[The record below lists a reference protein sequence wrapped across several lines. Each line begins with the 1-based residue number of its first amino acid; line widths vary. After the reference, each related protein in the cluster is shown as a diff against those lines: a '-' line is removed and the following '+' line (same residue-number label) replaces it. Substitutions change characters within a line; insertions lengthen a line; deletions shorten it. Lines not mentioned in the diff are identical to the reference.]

1 MSGSEKEKGRWYN
14 IQIESSKGPAVP
26 GNNLRM
32 KEYKFGYFDTFFFK
46 NHSVI
51 LHFLH
56 LLLCWSGKQIREH
69 W

>member
-32 KEYKFGYFDTFFFK
+32 KEYKFGYFDTFFLKPLCDFT
-46 NHSVI
+46 
-51 LHFLH
+51 FPPPTP
-56 LLLCWSGKQIREH
+56 LLVRKTD
-69 W
+69 